1 MKKCICL
8 LLVLVTGLI
17 SLVGCS
23 TEAAAPE
30 TTPSPGSVQSQ
41 TPQSEVETPAK
52 DLKIA
57 MVAAGVF
64 GDQGMNDALLEGMK
78 MFTEKTGIEVT
89 SVEIS
94 EFSDHA
100 LNARNF
106 AQQGYDL
113 ILMGGPVSEI
123 IPEIAQEYPD
133 THFLLN
139 KGTIADMPNVTSVQF
154 DEAGGGFLAGAFAV
168 LMSEELGAEPKIG
181 WVGGERIP
189 DLEKAR
195 YAYSA
200 AVEYMGGQCNVVYV
214 GSFVDIAKGKE
225 IAMQMYNSGSALVQ
239 AYAGGAS
246 NGVYQAA
253 DAMPENYYALGCA
266 TGQFHLAP
274 QKILAS
280 SVVRYNEY
288 FAAMLEEYEKSGV
301 MEPGLVV
308 ADIAS
313 GGTGLRY
320 SPEIGDKVPDNIKT
334 KIKELES
341 QIISGEIKVPTN
353 QEEFDAFLAA

>member
-1 MKKCICL
+1 MKKWTSML
-8 LLVLVTGLI
+8 LILAIGFV
-17 SLVGCS
+17 SLTGCS
-23 TEAAAPE
+23 SNTASDAPADN
-30 TTPSPGSVQSQ
+30 SA
-41 TPQSEVETPAK
+41 TPAK

-64 GDQGMNDALLEGMK
+64 GDQGMNDALLEGMQR
-78 MFTEKTGIEVT
+78 FTKETGVEVT

-100 LNARNF
+100 INARNF

-139 KGTIADMPNVTSVQF
+139 KGTITDMPNVTSVQF
-154 DEAGGGFLAGAFAV
+154 DEAGGGFLAGALAV
-168 LMSEELGAEPKIG
+168 LMSEELGVEPKVG
-181 WVGGERIP
+181 WIGGERIP

-195 YAYSA
+195 YAFSA

-225 IAMQMYNSGSALVQ
+225 IAMQMFNDGSAFVQ

-246 NGVYQAA
+246 IGVYQAA
-253 DAMPENYYALGCA
+253 EAMTDKRYALGCA

-274 QKILAS
+274 DKILAS
-280 SVVRYNEY
+280 SVVRYDEFFAQMLSEY
-288 FAAMLEEYEKSGV
+288 IKTGA
-301 MEPGLVV
+301 MEPGLVI

-320 SPEIGDKVPDNIKT
+320 SPGIGGDVPETVKAKVA
-334 KIKELES
+334 ELEA
-341 QIISGEIKVPTN
+341 QIISGELKVPTN
-353 QEEFDAFLAA
+353 QEEYDKFLLSK